1 LFYVGLVQNVAL
13 LVCLVV
19 IHGQIIRRWNKYTFR
34 SQAFSGFLFGC
45 VALIGMMAPVHLVP
59 GVIFDGRSIV
69 LSVAGLFGGPIV
81 AGIAAIMSAS
91 YRGWLGG
98 SGALMGV
105 SVILE
110 SAGLGLAFYYLRRL
124 YPGLTRNLY
133 LFAFG
138 LLVHVGMLLLM
149 LALPR
154 EAMLKTLENITIPVL
169 LIFPAATWLIC
180 LLFLDQESS
189 ISAEE
194 AVRESEERHRSLV
207 EHLPQR
213 IFIKDH
219 NSIYLSCNGNYAS
232 DLGITPEQV
241 VGKDDFA
248 LHSPELAK
256 LYRDDDQACMADATV
271 RDFEEIY
278 QLEGQ
283 ERWAHTVKVPYRD
296 GQGRVIGVLGIY
308 EDITER
314 KRLEES
320 LKAEKRR
327 FEMLANNAPFG
338 MVIIRSDGSFSY
350 ANPKFKEMF
359 GYDWSEVPNGREWFK
374 KAYPDPDYRR
384 DVISAWME
392 DATGADPGETRPRV
406 FEVTC
411 KDGTEK
417 IINFRPVR
425 LESGENIMTCED
437 ITDRRRYEEAIGRE
451 RDQAEMY
458 LDIAGVMLV
467 ALNAQGNITMMNRRG
482 REILGYREDEII
494 GKNWFDVCL
503 PTELREE
510 VKSVFEKLMAG
521 GIASV
526 EYYENPVFT
535 KDGEQRILE
544 FHNTVLH
551 DDSGRIVGI
560 FSSGEDVT
568 ERKKAEEDLKSSETR
583 YRQLADV
590 TFEGIIFHDEGV
602 LLRANDQFFQMFGY
616 EPDELV
622 GTQIIE
628 KTLTLDSLKTV
639 RTKIA
644 ERSPESYVAMGLRKD
659 GTTFPIEIRARI
671 REVEG
676 KQIRAAAIRDLSMLK
691 NLEAQLLQA
700 QKMEAVGTLAG
711 GIAHDFNNLLQTVL
725 GYSEFMLQRKKEGEP
740 DYADLQKIYQAGKRG
755 ADLVK
760 NLLTFSRRVDTHY
773 LPVDLNQEI
782 TAVRGLLSR
791 TIPKTININ
800 LHLSGNVEYIKA
812 DPSQISQVLMNLG
825 VNARDAM
832 PDGGTLTIETT
843 EIQLDEKCNTY
854 PEAKPGSYVL
864 LTISDTG
871 QGMDNETLSHIFE
884 PFFSTKEVGK
894 GTGLG
899 LATVYGIVKQ
909 HQGRIICYSELGHGT
924 TFKIYLPAIQT
935 KKELETTT
943 LEKAIAGGTETVLLV
958 DDDDDIRDLVATFLI
973 EFGYSV
979 ITAGNGEQALEI
991 YQRDDAGISL
1001 IILDLIMPVMDG
1013 RQTLAQILR
1022 IDPKARVVIASGY
1035 SEGGTANGVMESGAK
1050 GFVQKPYNMKQLLTA
1065 IREILDNDLPG
1076 AVNNEDGS

>member
-1 LFYVGLVQNVAL
+1 MSAVPLRVLIAEDSPDDVTLLVRILRKGGFEPSFERVQTEDAMRSAL
-13 LVCLVV
+13 LEKPWDLVLADY
-19 IHGQIIRRWNKYTFR
+19 RMPN
-34 SQAFSGFLFGC
+34 
-45 VALIGMMAPVHLVP
+45 
-59 GVIFDGRSIV
+59 FDGLSAIAVLKESGLDIPLIIV
-69 LSVAGLFGGPIV
+69 SGTIGEEIAVAAMK
-81 AGIAAIMSAS
+81 AGAS
-91 YRGWLGG
+91 DYVMKG
-98 SGALMGV
+98 
-105 SVILE
+105 
-110 SAGLGLAFYYLRRL
+110 
-124 YPGLTRNLY
+124 N
-133 LFAFG
+133 
-138 LLVHVGMLLLM
+138 
-149 LALPR
+149 LPR
-154 EAMLKTLENITIPVL
+154 LIPAIERELKEAAVREEKKK
-169 LIFPAATWLIC
+169 
-180 LLFLDQESS
+180 
-189 ISAEE
+189 AERSL
-194 AVRESEERHRSLV
+194 RESEEKYRSLV
-207 EHLPQR
+207 ENISDVIFEIDGRGSLTYISSVVRNVIGYEVEYLIGKTFLEFVHPEDRELLMNRFSELTKGVEYPLEYR
-213 IFIKDH
+213 I
-219 NSIYLSCNGNYAS
+219 
-232 DLGITPEQV
+232 
-241 VGKDDFA
+241 VGK
-248 LHSPELAK
+248 SGE
-256 LYRDDDQACMADATV
+256 V
-271 RDFEEIY
+271 RY
-278 QLEGQ
+278 V
-283 ERWAHTVKVPYRD
+283 RTY
-296 GQGRVIGVLGIY
+296 
-308 EDITER
+308 
-314 KRLEES
+314 
-320 LKAEKRR
+320 
-327 FEMLANNAPFG
+327 
-338 MVIIRSDGSFSY
+338 
-350 ANPKFKEMF
+350 
-359 GYDWSEVPNGREWFK
+359 
-374 KAYPDPDYRR
+374 
-384 DVISAWME
+384 
-392 DATGADPGETRPRV
+392 TRPIMKEDT
-406 FEVTC
+406 FEGAR
-411 KDGTEK
+411 GTL
-417 IINFRPVR
+417 I
-425 LESGENIMTCED
+425 D

-494 GKNWFDVCL
+494 GKNWFDFCL
-503 PTELREE
+503 PTELRRE

-544 FHNTVLH
+544 FHNTVVH
-551 DDSGRIVGI
+551 DESGRIVGI

-602 LLRANDQFFQMFGY
+602 LLQANDQFFRMFGY

-622 GTQIIE
+622 GNQIME
-628 KTLTLDSLKTV
+628 KTLTPDSREIVKA
-639 RTKIA
+639 KIA
-644 ERSPESYVAMGLRKD
+644 ERSTESYVATGLRKD
-659 GTTFPIEIRARI
+659 GATLPIEVRARM
-671 REVEG
+671 REVGG
-676 KQIRAAAIRDLSMLK
+676 KMVRATAIRDLSMLK

-700 QKMEAVGTLAG
+700 QKMEAIGTLAG
-711 GIAHDFNNLLQTVL
+711 GVAHDFNNLLQTVL

-773 LPVDLNQEI
+773 LPIDLNQEI

-800 LHLSGNVEYIKA
+800 LHLGGNVEYIKA
-812 DPSQISQVLMNLG
+812 DPSQIGQVLMNLA

-843 EIQLDEKCNTY
+843 EIQLDEKYCNTY

-943 LEKAIAGGTETVLLV
+943 LEKAIAGGAETVLLV
-958 DDDDDIRDLVATFLI
+958 DDDADIRDLVATFLI

-979 ITAGNGEQALEI
+979 ITAVNGKEAVEI
-991 YQRDDAGISL
+991 YQREGASISV

-1013 RQTLAQILR
+1013 RQSLAQILR

-1050 GFVQKPYNMKQLLTA
+1050 GFVQKPYNLLSA
-1065 IREILDNDLPG
+1065 PFN
-1076 AVNNEDGS
+1076 GSER